1 MHSFL
6 IVTSGVKSYNEGM
19 NPKNSQDPKVEAAIQ
34 DFRQAEKWLFTLI
47 TDPKGERYFQEKS
60 MEERMEEFREQMER
74 IQSFLYYCNNPETDF
89 HSIHVAGTSGK
100 GSTVHYLA
108 AILRAAGIHTGYH
121 VSPYLQVCN
130 EKMITDGRMIRPSE
144 FAALVADLRVIYDKW
159 VRQNGHFEMLK
170 YGEAWVALTFL
181 WMARQQ
187 VQWAVIETGLG
198 GRYDPT
204 NAVPAKLAVITNVNY
219 DHVEVLG
226 ETLREIA
233 YHKAGI
239 IKHAGLAITAETN
252 PESLD
257 VIRSEAHHKNARL
270 YVIGKDFNYQR
281 IDKDG
286 KRLLRVEGVYNTYED
301 LSPAM
306 LGEFQLEN
314 AALAVASIDLLAGLG
329 MIQVT
334 PDQIQEG
341 LQVEVPG
348 RFEIIQEK
356 PTVILDGAHNLP
368 KAQALVDSLT
378 REYPGR
384 KMTMV
389 LGTLSI
395 KDFSGIIHALAPI
408 TEKWIATQP
417 HVFGKPA
424 APANKLGDVIREVS
438 PGQKIVQTTDVRTG
452 IQMALE
458 KASKDDLIVI
468 TGSLYLLG
476 EARSYWYPTDEI
488 LANIETQD

>member
-1 MHSFL
+1 
-6 IVTSGVKSYNEGM
+6 M
-19 NPKNSQDPKVEAAIQ
+19 NSKNSLAPQGEAAIQ
-34 DFRQAEKWLFTLI
+34 DFRLAEKWLFTLI
-47 TDPKGERYFQEKS
+47 TDPKGERYFMEKS
-60 MEERMEEFREQMER
+60 MDERMDEFREQIER
-74 IQSFLYYCNNPETDF
+74 IQSFLYYCNDPETEF

-108 AILRAAGIHTGYH
+108 AILREAGIRTGYH

-130 EKMITDGRMIRPSE
+130 EKLITDGRMIRPSE
-144 FAALVADLRVIYDKW
+144 FAALVADLRKIYEKW
-159 VRQNGHFEMLK
+159 IHQNGHFDMLK
-170 YGEAWVALTFL
+170 YGEAWVALTFM
-181 WMARQQ
+181 WMARQK

-270 YVIGKDFNYQR
+270 YILGKDFNFQR
-281 IDKDG
+281 VDKRG
-286 KRLLRVEGVYNTYED
+286 KRLLRVEGVHHTYED
-301 LSPAM
+301 LSLAM
-306 LGEFQLEN
+306 LGEFQLQN

-329 MIQVT
+329 MIQAT
-334 PDQIQEG
+334 PAQIQAG

-348 RFEIIQEK
+348 RFEIIQQE
-356 PTVILDGAHNLP
+356 PTVILDGAHNLH
-368 KAQALVDSLT
+368 KAQALADSLS
-378 REYPGR
+378 RQYPGR
-384 KMTMV
+384 KMTV
-389 LGTLSI
+389 ILGTLTI

-408 TEKWIATQP
+408 AEKWIATQP

-424 APANKLGDVIREVS
+424 APADKLGDVIREVS
-438 PGQKIVQTTDVRTG
+438 PGKKVVQTTDVQTA

-458 KASKDDLIVI
+458 NASKDDLIVI

-476 EARSYWYPTDEI
+476 EARGYWYPAEEI
-488 LANIETQD
+488 LAKIETQD